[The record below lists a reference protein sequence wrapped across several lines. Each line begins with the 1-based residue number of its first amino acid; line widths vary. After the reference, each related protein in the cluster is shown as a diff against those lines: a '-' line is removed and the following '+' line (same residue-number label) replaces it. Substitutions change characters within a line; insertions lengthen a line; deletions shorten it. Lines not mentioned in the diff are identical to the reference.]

1 MGVDGFLPFFD
12 STPLTCFFMFCNDA
26 AILRFFPRGGMILFS
41 ANSATLIK
49 IVFRYIKKGD
59 RGVGDDDPFYNER
72 AYFMCFYLLKE
83 LYEEEGFV
91 F

>member
-1 MGVDGFLPFFD
+1 
-12 STPLTCFFMFCNDA
+12 
-26 AILRFFPRGGMILFS
+26 MILFS

-49 IVFRYIKKGD
+49 IVCRYIKKGD

-83 LYEEEGFV
+83 LYEEEDFV